1 MAKSGSFKHLL
12 SPGRIGSLEIRNRIL
27 VAPMGE
33 NLAEPD
39 GTMGERI
46 QRFYE
51 ERAKGGVGLI
61 IVGVSSIAHPVGQCN
76 INQVALSDD
85 KFIPDLKRFT
95 DRIHAHGAKVAFQLQ
110 HAGRV
115 ARMDIPRGR
124 ARWVPSEYQENPGD
138 LLDHLTDEEVMITLS
153 NVAAQGA
160 VFDFH
165 PMTIEEIKG
174 LIQRFADAAD
184 RAKRAGADGVEIH
197 GGHGYIIS
205 SFISPKTNKRTDE
218 YGGSVENRARLLTDV
233 IKAVKARVGKD
244 FPVWCRI
251 DGKEFLVETGITE
264 EMAEQT
270 AMLAEAAG
278 ADAIHVSAYGN
289 PAISGAF
296 TMAPL
301 VYARCGFV
309 PLAERIK
316 RKVKVPVIAVGRI
329 EPEDGERLI
338 AEGKADFIAMA
349 RKLVADPELPAK
361 LASGRT
367 TEIRPCICCYTCVGE
382 IFLNRPLV
390 CAANPLAGREHEI
403 TITPAKARKRVL
415 VAGGGPAGMEAA
427 RTAASRGHEVILCEK
442 GDRLGGTLFFA
453 SILYPDNE
461 RLLDWLRSEVSKLP
475 IEVRLNTEVTPA
487 LVKELKP
494 DVVIVATGAKRE
506 LPNIP
511 GVQLPHVMG
520 GDDMRALMTGS
531 NKDAA
536 KSKLSPL
543 QRAVLGLGRAT
554 GISTNLARV
563 REMTK
568 LWMPI
573 GKRVAIIGG
582 GLVGVELSLF
592 LEERKR
598 EVTIIESGKKLATEL
613 AIPRRW
619 HVLYELRQSKV
630 KVLTETA
637 VESIGRK
644 EVICKAKDGQPI
656 TVPADSVILATDV
669 QGNRALAESLQ
680 GLGCEVHLAGDCGGL
695 GFLKGAMKEGFE
707 IGRTI

>member
-1 MAKSGSFKHLL
+1 MAGSGAFRHLL

-33 NLAEPD
+33 NLAEGD

-61 IVGVSSIAHPVGQCN
+61 IVGVTSVAHPQGQCN
-76 INQVALSDD
+76 VNQVALSDD
-85 KFIPDLKRFT
+85 RFIPELKRFT

-124 ARWVPSEYQENPGD
+124 ARWVPSEYQEDPGD
-138 LLDHLTDEEVMITLS
+138 LLNDLTDEEVMITLA
-153 NVAAQGA
+153 NVASQGA

-174 LIQRFADAAD
+174 LIQRFADAAE

-233 IKAVKARVGKD
+233 IRAVKARVGKD

-251 DGKEFLVETGITE
+251 DGKEFLVEIGITE

-289 PAISGAF
+289 PAMTGAF

-301 VYARCGFV
+301 VHARCGFV

-349 RKLVADPELPAK
+349 RKLVADPELPRK
-361 LASGRT
+361 LAEGRT
-367 TEIRPCICCYTCVGE
+367 KEIRPCIACYTCVGE

-390 CAANPLAGREHEI
+390 CAANPLAGKEHEI
-403 TITPAKARKRVL
+403 AIAPAKAKKRVL

-461 RLLDWLRSEVSKLP
+461 RLLDWLRAELKKLP

-487 LVKELKP
+487 LVREIKP
-494 DVVIVATGAKRE
+494 DVVILAAGAKRE

-511 GVQLPHVMG
+511 GVHLPHVMG
-520 GDDMRALMTGS
+520 GDDMRALITGS
-531 NKDAA
+531 DKKAAA
-536 KSKLSPL
+536 KLSAV
-543 QRAVLGLGRAT
+543 QRTVLGLGRAT
-554 GISTNLARV
+554 GISSNLARV
-563 REMTK
+563 RDMTK

-592 LEERKR
+592 LQERKR
-598 EVTIIESGKKLATEL
+598 EVTIVEAGNKLATEL

-619 HVLYELRQSKV
+619 HVLYELRKSPV
-630 KVLTETA
+630 RVLTETT
-637 VESIGRK
+637 VESISRK
-644 EVICKAKDGQPI
+644 EVVCKGKDGQPI

-669 QGNRALAESLQ
+669 QGNRALADSLA
-680 GLGCEVHLAGDCGGL
+680 GLGCEVHVIGDSAAL
-695 GFLKGAMKEGFE
+695 GFLKGAIKDGFE
-707 IGRTI
+707 VGRAI

>member
-1 MAKSGSFKHLL
+1 MAGSGAFKHLL

-51 ERAKGGVGLI
+51 ERARGGVGLV
-61 IVGVSSIAHPVGQCN
+61 IVGVTSVAHPEGQCN
-76 INQVALSDD
+76 VNQVAISDD
-85 KFIPDLKRFT
+85 RFIPELKRFT

-124 ARWVPSEYQENPGD
+124 ARWVPSEYQEDPGD
-138 LLDHLTDEEVMITLS
+138 LLNDLTDEEVMITLA
-153 NVAAQGA
+153 NVASQGA

-174 LIQRFADAAD
+174 LIQRFADAAE

-251 DGKEFLVETGITE
+251 DGKEFLVEIGITE

-289 PAISGAF
+289 PAMTGAF

-301 VYARCGFV
+301 VHARCGFV

-349 RKLVADPELPAK
+349 RKLVADPELPRK
-361 LASGRT
+361 LAEGRT
-367 TEIRPCICCYTCVGE
+367 KEIRPCIACYTCVGE

-390 CAANPLAGREHEI
+390 CAANPLAGKEHEI
-403 TITPAKARKRVL
+403 AIAPAKAKKRVL

-461 RLLDWLRSEVSKLP
+461 RLLDWLRAEVKRLP

-487 LVKELKP
+487 LVREIKP
-494 DVVIVATGAKRE
+494 DVVIVAAGAKRE

-511 GVQLPHVMG
+511 GVHLPHVMG
-520 GDDMRALMTGS
+520 GDDMRALITGS
-531 NKDAA
+531 DKKAAA
-536 KSKLSPL
+536 KLSAV
-543 QRAVLGLGRAT
+543 QRTVLGLGRAT
-554 GISTNLARV
+554 GISSNLARV
-563 REMTK
+563 RDMTK

-573 GKRVAIIGG
+573 GKRVAIMGG

-598 EVTIIESGKKLATEL
+598 EVTIIEAGKKLATEL

-619 HVLYELRQSKV
+619 HVLYELRQSPV
-630 KVLTETA
+630 KVLTETT
-637 VESIGRK
+637 VESIGKK
-644 EVICKAKDGQPI
+644 EVVCKGKDGQPI

-669 QGNRALAESLQ
+669 QGNRALAESLA
-680 GLGCEVHLAGDCGGL
+680 GLGCEVHVIGDSAALA
-695 GFLKGAMKEGFE
+695 FLKGAIKDGFE
-707 IGRTI
+707 VGRAI